1 MSSVQQ
7 RFMDELDLLLADRD
21 APHNRR
27 GLTERE
33 RNRLLT
39 EAMQRQG
46 WMLADI
52 VDTARRNG
60 FIIVGTRIISPV
72 RQKWQGDHRAVRS
85 SFYR

>member
-1 MSSVQQ
+1 
-7 RFMDELDLLLADRD
+7 
-21 APHNRR
+21 
-27 GLTERE
+27 
-33 RNRLLT
+33 
-39 EAMQRQG
+39 
-46 WMLADI
+46 MLAEI